1 MDRLFEIGGGPGP
14 PTPPRLPGFGVV
26 ALWARRDRLVRD
38 LPHSRAPFT
47 DERPRLVE
55 TALAT
60 RVSGITVRL
69 VAGHVPVV
77 AGAGRRIHG

>member
-1 MDRLFEIGGGPGP
+1 MDRLFEIGGRRGHLHLRGSP
-14 PTPPRLPGFGVV
+14 
-26 ALWARRDRLVRD
+26 ALESWHYRPAVIDWSGIFHIL
-38 LPHSRAPFT
+38 ATPFT
-47 DERPRLVE
+47 DEGPRLVE

-77 AGAGRRIHG
+77 AGAGRRIPG

>member
-1 MDRLFEIGGGPGP
+1 MIDWSGIFHVLA
-14 PTPPRLPGFGVV
+14 T
-26 ALWARRDRLVRD
+26 
-38 LPHSRAPFT
+38 PFT
-47 DERPRLVE
+47 DERPWLVE

>member
-1 MDRLFEIGGGPGP
+1 VIDWSGIFHILA
-14 PTPPRLPGFGVV
+14 T
-26 ALWARRDRLVRD
+26 
-38 LPHSRAPFT
+38 PFT
-47 DERPRLVE
+47 DEGPRLVE

-77 AGAGRRIHG
+77 AGAGRRIPG